1 MDRALMATGFGYDPE
16 HRRRQG
22 AMIAGCCPGSATSA
36 GSVRPRWICV
46 RWRPASVD
54 AYFEEG
60 VKAWDVA
67 AGGLIAQEAGA
78 QATRTSPI
86 AGQPGLLVAG
96 PALFEELV
104 QALIEIRREIPQD

>member
-1 MDRALMATGFGYDPE
+1 VAA
-16 HRRRQG
+16 G
-22 AMIAGCCPGSATSA
+22 A
-36 GSVRPRWICV
+36 
-46 RWRPASVD
+46 VD

-60 VKAWDVA
+60 VKAWDIA
-67 AGGLIAQEAGA
+67 AGSLIAQEAGA

-96 PALFEELV
+96 PALFEELT